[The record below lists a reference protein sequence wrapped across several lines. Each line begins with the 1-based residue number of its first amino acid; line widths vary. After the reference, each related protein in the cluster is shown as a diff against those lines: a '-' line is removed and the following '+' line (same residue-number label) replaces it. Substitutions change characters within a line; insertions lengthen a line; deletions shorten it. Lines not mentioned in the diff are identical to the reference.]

1 VLIVILLSNSQL
13 NVILTNAKQLSVI
26 QMNVILPIVVV
37 PPVCTAAIMTGLFI
51 IYILCGFSALIASIY
66 ISF

>member
-26 QMNVILPIVVV
+26 QMNVILPIVAV
-37 PPVCTAAIMTGLFI
+37 PPVCTAAIMTGLLI

-66 ISF
+66 FSF